1 MYEPNASGHHVRL
14 SEEGEAQLKQLSLEQ
29 NHLPRWLDRQ
39 TNALGVGLDKECPGS
54 DEYNEIN
61 QSEK

>member
-1 MYEPNASGHHVRL
+1 MYELKASGHHVRL

-29 NHLPRWLDRQ
+29 DHLARWLDQQ
-39 TNALGVGLDKECPGS
+39 TNALGVGLGNECPGS